1 VWRGIHAA
9 LLSAIVPSAI
19 VQIINEFAIPWEV
32 SELMIADM
40 VCCGTGLG
48 VALSAGWAVIAV
60 AMPAGLAR
68 RFAATV
74 VGLDGIFKALWL
86 WGNNLPHSLLLVVAL
101 ILSFQWPDPPTGEI
115 SESFDSVPGI
125 LT

>member
-1 VWRGIHAA
+1 MMDM
-9 LLSAIVPSAI
+9 
-19 VQIINEFAIPWEV
+19 FAISWDTFA
-32 SELMIADM
+32 LMVIDT

-86 WGNNLPHSLLLVVAL
+86 WGNNLPHSLLLVIAL

-115 SESFDSVPGI
+115 SESFDRVPGI